1 MNQYAGTLFV
11 CVCLGAVTAIAAGCG
26 SSDDSAPVTNS
37 QAGSSTSSGG
47 DTSPGTGGSTGIA
60 GTSTGTGGTTAGG
73 TTIALPSDM
82 TGYVE
87 VDTLGI
93 KGAWYSYGD
102 GIGSDGTTATGDC
115 EKAGHMVSECSA
127 IASPMFGSF
136 PNMNSSMC
144 TMGTVAKVINL
155 MGMMGCPTTSTA
167 CDYSAIFGA
176 GIGMDLN
183 NAGGDG
189 GGKLPFNATTAGVI
203 GIAFDIDMLPL
214 AGLRVEFP
222 TPSTTDTAAIWKPA
236 SAAKNYVSPVMV
248 GHNVIMFSDVTQP
261 DYVKP
266 AGPLD
271 PTQILSVQFHV
282 PTTTSGS
289 ATYNFCISNFSAVT
303 M

>member
-26 SSDDSAPVTNS
+26 SSDDSAAGGSSS
-37 QAGSSTSSGG
+37 QAGSGTAAGG
-47 DTSPGTGGSTGIA
+47 TSPGTSGSTGIA
-60 GTSTGTGGTTAGG
+60 GTAPSGGGTGTGGTA
-73 TTIALPSDM
+73 IPLPSDM

-115 EKAGHMVSECSA
+115 EAAGHMVSECSS
-127 IASPMFGSF
+127 ITTPMFGSF

-144 TMGTVAKVINL
+144 TAGTVAKVINL
-155 MGMMGCPTTSTA
+155 TGMTGCPTTSA
-167 CDYSAIFGA
+167 SCDYSAIFGA
-176 GIGMDLN
+176 GIGIDLN

-189 GGKLPFNATTAGVI
+189 GGKLPFNATAAGVI
-203 GIAFDIDMLPL
+203 GIAFDIDMVPL
-214 AGLRVEFP
+214 AGIRVEFP

-236 SAAKNYVSPVMV
+236 ASAKNFVSPVMP
-248 GHNVIMFSDVTQP
+248 GHNVILFSDVTQP
-261 DYVKP
+261 SYVTMP
-266 AGPLD
+266 GPLD
-271 PTQILSVQFHV
+271 ATQILSVQFHV
-282 PTTTSGS
+282 PTTTSAS
-289 ATYNFCISNFSAVT
+289 APYMFCISNFSAVT